1 MCPHNSSL
9 VINLD
14 QKMEKKSKP
23 YKFFAS
29 NEVSM
34 YLVNYRLLKSPKL
47 PVDYLEGEKLERK
60 FDLIG
65 GHQMIQQY
73 ILIMFCLAR

>member
-1 MCPHNSSL
+1 
-9 VINLD
+9 
-14 QKMEKKSKP
+14 
-23 YKFFAS
+23 
-29 NEVSM
+29 M

-47 PVDYLEGEKLERK
+47 PINYLEVEKLERN

-73 ILIMFCLAR
+73 ILIMFCLARQSNK